1 MLRAESGQPRTEIE
15 RFTLPS
21 SGVFTSHEALHL
33 PLESTMTRFGYNTSA
48 HMLWIGERTRQL
60 DGGHVEYLRGV
71 KNPVGVKL
79 GPTTNPSDLIEMLD
93 KLNPRGT
100 VGKIILI
107 TRMGAKNVEDKLP
120 ALIREIKKSNHVPV
134 WLCDP
139 CHGNTVS
146 TPSKVKTRI
155 VEQMLEELK
164 LTHLIHAEND
174 SQLGG
179 IHIEQT
185 GEADVTECL
194 DSYGQDLSQAQF
206 PEYRTLCDPRLSKS
220 QAMFLIREYVHFA
233 KALAQEASQVE
244 TINLELVHG
253 SKEQVVLK
261 TAPGLALQV

>member
-1 MLRAESGQPRTEIE
+1 
-15 RFTLPS
+15 
-21 SGVFTSHEALHL
+21 
-33 PLESTMTRFGYNTSA
+33 
-48 HMLWIGERTRQL
+48 
-60 DGGHVEYLRGV
+60 
-71 KNPVGVKL
+71 
-79 GPTTNPSDLIEMLD
+79 
-93 KLNPRGT
+93 
-100 VGKIILI
+100 
-107 TRMGAKNVEDKLP
+107 
-120 ALIREIKKSNHVPV
+120 
-134 WLCDP
+134 
-139 CHGNTVS
+139 
-146 TPSKVKTRI
+146 
-155 VEQMLEELK
+155 MLEELK